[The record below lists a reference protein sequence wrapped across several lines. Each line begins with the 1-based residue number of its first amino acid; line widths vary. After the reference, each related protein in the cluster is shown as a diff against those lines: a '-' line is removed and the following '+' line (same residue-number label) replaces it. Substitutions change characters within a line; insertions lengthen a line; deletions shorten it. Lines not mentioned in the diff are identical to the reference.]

1 MAYRYR
7 IALIFLLGFFI
18 DCINIF
24 MSAIALPDIAQE
36 LSISESSV
44 TWIANSYILGLT
56 LIIPISNWLASKFG
70 ARQTMTVS
78 MLVFSLGALCSGM
91 TNEFYSLVFFR
102 FLQGVGGGLLI
113 PVGQA
118 LAFNLFKNKERSKIS
133 TLIMSIALIAP
144 TISPSIGGII
154 VDYSSWRWVFLSNI
168 PFSLLAAILSAYWIR
183 SETKKALPPDMKG
196 LLFVSTSLATLL
208 IGLSIYANASS
219 KLLPILFLI
228 VGLGFSILYL
238 HHYRKTTHAILDLSV
253 FKNTHM
259 RFSVLVYLAVPGV
272 FTGVN
277 LLNIFFLQEV
287 LGWSAQKTGML
298 MVLYG
303 AGSLVAITVGGRL
316 YNRIGARSLFLF
328 GMLAHSAGIAVLF
341 FVGHHSN
348 IPLLIIAYLLMGLGG
363 GVSAN
368 TAQTT
373 AMMDFD
379 EATLIKASAV
389 WNLNRQMSF
398 SLGAAFFTLLFN
410 VLQHYAND
418 MSAYQL
424 TFLLAAFIGVTPLL
438 IIKQLNRKPN
448 EDISSCYPKKS

>member
-44 TWIANSYILGLT
+44 AWVANSYILGLT
-56 LIIPISNWLASKFG
+56 LIIPVSNWLASKFG
-70 ARQTMTVS
+70 ARKMMTVS

-102 FLQGVGGGLLI
+102 FLQGIGGGLLI

-118 LAFNLFKNKERSKIS
+118 LTFNLFKNKERTKIS

-154 VDYSSWRWVFLSNI
+154 VDHVSWRWVFLSNI
-168 PFSLLAAILSAYWIR
+168 PFSLLAAVLAACWIR
-183 SETKKALPPDMKG
+183 SETKKALTPDMKG

-219 KLLPILFLI
+219 KLLPVLFI
-228 VGLGFSILYL
+228 ITGLGFSFLYL
-238 HHYRKTTHAILDLSV
+238 RHYRKTAHAIVDLSV
-253 FKNTHM
+253 LKNTHM

-287 LGWSAQKTGML
+287 LGWSAKRTGML

-303 AGSLVAITVGGRL
+303 VGSLIAITLGGRL
-316 YNRIGARSLFLF
+316 YNRIGAHPLFLF
-328 GMLAHSAGIAVLF
+328 GILAHSAGIAVLF
-341 FVGHHSN
+341 FIGHHFN
-348 IPLLIIAYLLMGLGG
+348 IQLLIIAYLLMGLGG

-373 AMMDFD
+373 AMIDFD
-379 EATLIKASAV
+379 EATLTKASAV
-389 WNLNRQMSF
+389 WNLNRQISF
-398 SLGAAFFTLLFN
+398 SLGCAFFTLLFN
-410 VLQHYAND
+410 VLQHYTND
-418 MSAYQL
+418 TSAYQL
-424 TFLLAAFIGVTPLL
+424 TFLLAAFIGITPLF
-438 IIKQLNRKPN
+438 IIKKLNRKPN
-448 EDISSCYPKKS
+448 EDKSSCYPKRN